1 MKSRMSI
8 PPQYRKKVQEQIKEE
23 VNAYLNKQKIELA
36 KRFCYASIIT
46 LDDIFRNRFGKKQKT
61 LNHNYQRFASWMQY
75 IILDHINDCYKWGD
89 SDDPEAASK
98 AMEKELEDRG
108 IHIDFE

>member
-8 PPQYRKKVQEQIKEE
+8 PPQYRKQVQEQIKEE
-23 VNAYLNKQKIELA
+23 VNSYLNKQKIELA

-61 LNHNYQRFASWMQY
+61 LNHNYQRFASYMQY
-75 IILDHINDCYKWGD
+75 IILDHINDCYKFGD
-89 SDDPEAASK
+89 SDDPEAVSK
-98 AMEKELEDRG
+98 ALKKELEDRD